1 MQGLITKER
10 KNLDPAA
17 APFAKDPSEITGLRE
32 GASLVEVV
40 RFIMCGWQPLLIQ
53 ASLAWK
59 SPYFAAIVQFA
70 LNIETS

>member
-17 APFAKDPSEITGLRE
+17 APFAKDPFEIDGLRE

-40 RFIMCGWQPLLIQ
+40 NLIEPF
-53 ASLAWK
+53 SCCL
-59 SPYFAAIVQFA
+59 YFQG
-70 LNIETS
+70 